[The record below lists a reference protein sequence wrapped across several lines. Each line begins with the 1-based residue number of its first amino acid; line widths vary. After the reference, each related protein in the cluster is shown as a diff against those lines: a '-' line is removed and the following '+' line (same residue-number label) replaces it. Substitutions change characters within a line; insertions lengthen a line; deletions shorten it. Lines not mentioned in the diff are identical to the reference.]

1 MQEHE
6 IQIEECTYKLSPAN
20 FIEAKTEAFKLTAL
34 LKGCFSTGEQMNF
47 DIGQLLV
54 NINSPAMADVEK
66 FILKHAVV
74 IDENNK
80 KFLLQKQ
87 EEANAFFNLHRQH
100 YFSFIFEG
108 LKFHF
113 LGFLPSGLASKV
125 STLDLA
131 KLADSAM

>member
-1 MQEHE
+1 MENKTV
-6 IQIEECTYKLSPAN
+6 QIGDCEYTLMPSS
-20 FIEAKTEAFKLTAL
+20 FMTAKAEAFKLTTL
-34 LKGCFSTGEQMNF
+34 LKGCFSSGENVNF

-54 NINSPAMADVEK
+54 NINSPAMVDIEK
-66 FILKHAVV
+66 FILKYAIV
-74 IDENNK
+74 IDENGK

-87 EEANAFFNLHRQH
+87 DEANQFFDAHRDQ
-100 YFSFIFEG
+100 YFNFLFEG